1 MGFVEHRLPFVSG
14 LTLVA
19 CDEFESRLKGYSDLA
34 LAVRAHFHPSHIR
47 ANSEELFGRM
57 VFNIFVSNDDDHLR
71 NHGFVRDPRLPGWRL
86 SPLYDVVPRPGVAFE
101 RQLHLQV
108 GAQGKLATLDNAM
121 SAYSAFTPQRTTAMA
136 IIRRVWGELR
146 KH

>member
-34 LAVRAHFHPSHIR
+34 LAVRAHVHPSHIR